1 MFLFLASNNGPQ
13 ITAEDCKKKCDL
25 FLAEGKD
32 GRLSFKSV
40 QVARAVHPRDVL
52 TQPVLPNLMLSLRVR
67 SLTLSDECVKICDL

>member
-67 SLTLSDECVKICDL
+67 SLTLSDESVKICDL